1 MVVAGLLT
9 GIQNDATVLDYEIIA
24 EQANGHYKVDGMYDS
39 SKVSNSFFFFRAKQG
54 SEFCANS
61 MGIDFMYSNFP
72 KKSCLCKARFF
83 LKEFTPPLHPH
94 QPWAPGENAIPRSG

>member
-39 SKVSNSFFFFRAKQG
+39 SKVSNSFFSFGQSKVPSFAQTRW
-54 SEFCANS
+54 
-61 MGIDFMYSNFP
+61 D
-72 KKSCLCKARFF
+72 
-83 LKEFTPPLHPH
+83 
-94 QPWAPGENAIPRSG
+94 